1 MNPALQVEH
10 WPAELLK
17 AAVLDD
23 SELPGDEAQALRQFI
38 ERIGGW
44 ENAMLAAN
52 MLVELE
58 NAWDDGAW
66 NGNGW
71 DDGLGG
77 WLD

>member
-17 AAVLDD
+17 AAVLDET
-23 SELPGDEAQALRQFI
+23 ELASDAAHAVRQFI
-38 ERIGGW
+38 DRIGGP

-58 NAWDDGAW
+58 NAWNDNAW
-66 NGNGW
+66 DQAAW
-71 DDGLGG
+71 DDGLAG

>member
-23 SELPGDEAQALRQFI
+23 TELPGDEAQALRQFI
-38 ERIGGW
+38 ERIGGP
-44 ENAMLAAN
+44 ENAVLAAN

-58 NAWDDGAW
+58 NAWGANAW
-66 NGNGW
+66 HEL
-71 DDGLGG
+71 DG

>member
-23 SELPGDEAQALRQFI
+23 TELASDEAQAVRQFI
-38 ERIGGW
+38 DRIGGP

-58 NAWDDGAW
+58 NAWDENA
-66 NGNGW
+66 W
-71 DDGLGG
+71 DDGLAD
-77 WLD
+77 WFD

>member
-1 MNPALQVEH
+1 MNPELQVEH

-23 SELPGDEAQALRQFI
+23 SELPRDEALAVHQFI
-38 ERIGGW
+38 QRIGGP
-44 ENAMLAAN
+44 ENALLAAN

-58 NAWDDGAW
+58 NAWDERVDV
-66 NGNGW
+66 
-71 DDGLGG
+71 

>member
-23 SELPGDEAQALRQFI
+23 TELARDEALALRQFI
-38 ERIGGW
+38 DRIGGL

-58 NAWDDGAW
+58 NAWAEGA
-66 NGNGW
+66 W
-71 DDGLGG
+71 DDGLPG